1 MPFGGIGR
9 RQPHCGLVHIVIGT
23 GSVLRDGSDRH
34 RTQVGSLLARPP
46 LPLSEWELWACA
58 NQVITAQGSN
68 APTYVAEQLGALAF
82 AGDTEGVLTWQKIAA
97 RISQLSAG
105 EMAPGS
111 RH

>member
-1 MPFGGIGR
+1 M
-9 RQPHCGLVHIVIGT
+9 
-23 GSVLRDGSDRH
+23 
-34 RTQVGSLLARPP
+34 GSLLAWPQ

-68 APTYVAEQLGALAF
+68 APIYVAQQLGALAL

-97 RISQLSAG
+97 RISQLSAN
-105 EMAPGS
+105 EVAFGS